1 MNDTRKSCILV
12 AEDDSALRYLAE
24 RQLLKLG
31 VDCDLAI
38 DGKEAVE
45 MAKIRKYDL
54 IIMDVQMPVMDGLE
68 ASREIRL
75 YERIMNQLQ
84 TPIMAM
90 SANPQKEKCYDA
102 GMNDFI
108 FKPILLDELRK
119 SLDKWLKSPV

>member
-1 MNDTRKSCILV
+1 MNDTRKSFILV

-24 RQLLKLG
+24 RQLVKLG

-38 DGKEAVE
+38 DGREAVE
-45 MAKIRKYDL
+45 MAKNRKYDL

-75 YERIMNQLQ
+75 YERITNQGQ

-90 SANPQKEKCYDA
+90 SANPQREKCYDA

-108 FKPILLDELRK
+108 FKPILLDELKK